1 MFILEKI
8 SIIVPIF
15 RVEKYIKRCI
25 DSILAQSYKNLEI
38 ILVDDGSDDACPSI
52 CDAYMIKDKRIKV
65 IHKNNG
71 GLSSARNAGLSIAT
85 GDFIGFVDSDDWIHQ
100 NMYAILHKALIENN
114 DCQIAECK
122 YQVVTKEAKNV
133 MCDEYTVTKCNKNVM
148 IKKFFRV
155 NGNNYNPSVCAKLIR
170 KNILDKFYFVDTV
183 NEDWEATYEW
193 YKRSSCVAVIDLQLY
208 YYFFN
213 CNGIVNSKFKASKLG
228 YLDVWDRL
236 VKKAK
241 KDFPEYHSA
250 AVMCRIRADFT
261 LLSQFV
267 LNGPENSDT
276 IYESIYLS
284 LQKNVKDNFF
294 VLLKQL
300 TPFSRKILLVMLV
313 VCPGLV
319 SMIGKLRYRL

>member
-1 MFILEKI
+1 MEKI
-8 SIIVPIF
+8 SVIVPVF
-15 RVEKYIKRCI
+15 RVEKYINRCV

-38 ILVDDGSDDACPSI
+38 ILVDDGSDDACPLI
-52 CDAYMIKDKRIKV
+52 CDEYMKKDKRVKV
-65 IHKNNG
+65 VHKNNG
-71 GLSSARNAGLSIAT
+71 GLSSARNAGLAIAT
-85 GDFIGFVDSDDWIHQ
+85 GDFVGFVDSDDWIHPD
-100 NMYAILHKALIENN
+100 MYAVLHKTLVENK

-122 YQVVTKEAKNV
+122 YQIVSKTAQNVMNYGYSVTKW
-133 MCDEYTVTKCNKNVM
+133 NKKIMMDN
-148 IKKFFRV
+148 FFRV
-155 NGNNYNPSVCAKLIR
+155 NGEYYNPVVCTKLIR
-170 KNILDKFYFVDTV
+170 KSILNKFYFVDTV

-193 YKRSSCVAVIDLQLY
+193 YKRSSCVAFVDLQLY

-213 CNGIVNSKFKASKLG
+213 GNGIVNSKFKVSRLG
-228 YLDVWDRL
+228 YLEVWDRL

-267 LNGPENSDT
+267 LNGPEDSDT

-319 SMIGKLRYRL
+319 SMIGKLRRIL

>member
-1 MFILEKI
+1 MEKI
-8 SIIVPIF
+8 SIIVPVF
-15 RVEKYIKRCI
+15 RVEKYINRCV

-38 ILVDDGSDDACPSI
+38 ILVDDGSDDACPLI
-52 CDAYMIKDKRIKV
+52 CDEYMKKDKRVKV
-65 IHKNNG
+65 VHKNNG
-71 GLSSARNAGLSIAT
+71 GLSSARNAGLAIAT
-85 GDFIGFVDSDDWIHQ
+85 GDFIGFVDSDDWIHPD
-100 NMYAILHKALIENN
+100 MYAILHKTLVKNK

-122 YQVVTKEAKNV
+122 YQIVSKTVKNV
-133 MCDEYTVTKCNKNVM
+133 MSDGYSVTKWNKKTMMEN
-148 IKKFFRV
+148 FFRV
-155 NGNNYNPSVCAKLIR
+155 NGEYYNPVVCTKLIR
-170 KNILDKFYFVDTV
+170 KSILNGFYFVDTV

-193 YKRSSCVAVIDLQLY
+193 YKRSSCVAFIDLQLY

-213 CNGIVNSKFKASKLG
+213 GNGIVNSKFKVSRLG
-228 YLDVWDRL
+228 YLEVWDRL

>member
-1 MFILEKI
+1 MEKI
-8 SIIVPIF
+8 SVIVPVF
-15 RVEKYIKRCI
+15 RVEKYINRCV

-38 ILVDDGSDDACPSI
+38 ILVDDGSDDACPLI
-52 CDAYMIKDKRIKV
+52 CDEYMKKDKRVKV
-65 IHKNNG
+65 VHKNNG
-71 GLSSARNAGLSIAT
+71 GLSSARNAGLAIAT
-85 GDFIGFVDSDDWIHQ
+85 GDFIGFVDSDDWIHPD
-100 NMYAILHKALIENN
+100 MYAILHKTLVKNK

-122 YQVVTKEAKNV
+122 YQIVSKTVQNVMSDGYSVTKW
-133 MCDEYTVTKCNKNVM
+133 NKKTMMDN
-148 IKKFFRV
+148 FFRV
-155 NGNNYNPSVCAKLIR
+155 NGEYYNPVVCTKLIR
-170 KNILDKFYFVDTV
+170 KSILNGFYFVDTV

-193 YKRSSCVAVIDLQLY
+193 YKRSSCVAFIDLQLY

-213 CNGIVNSKFKASKLG
+213 GNGIVNSKFKVSRLG
-228 YLDVWDRL
+228 YLEVWDRL

-267 LNGPENSDT
+267 LNGPEDSDT

-300 TPFSRKILLVMLV
+300 TPFSRKVLLVMLV

>member
-1 MFILEKI
+1 MEKI
-8 SIIVPIF
+8 SVIVPVF
-15 RVEKYIKRCI
+15 RVEKYINRCV

-38 ILVDDGSDDACPSI
+38 ILVDDGSDDACPLI
-52 CDAYMIKDKRIKV
+52 CDEYMKKDKRVKV
-65 IHKNNG
+65 VHKNNG
-71 GLSSARNAGLSIAT
+71 GLSSARNAGLAIAT
-85 GDFIGFVDSDDWIHQ
+85 GDFIGFVDSDDWIHPD
-100 NMYAILHKALIENN
+100 MYAILHKTLVKNK

-122 YQVVTKEAKNV
+122 YQIVSKTVQNVMSDGYSVTKW
-133 MCDEYTVTKCNKNVM
+133 NKKTMMDN
-148 IKKFFRV
+148 FFRV
-155 NGNNYNPSVCAKLIR
+155 NGEYYNPVVWTKLI
-170 KNILDKFYFVDTV
+170 KKSILNKFYFVDTV

-193 YKRSSCVAVIDLQLY
+193 YKRSSCVAFVDLQLY

-213 CNGIVNSKFKASKLG
+213 GNGIVNSKFKVSRLG
-228 YLDVWDRL
+228 YLEVWDRL

-267 LNGPENSDT
+267 LNGPEDSDT

-284 LQKNVKDNFF
+284 LRKNVKDNFF

-319 SMIGKLRYRL
+319 SMIGKLRRIL

>member
-1 MFILEKI
+1 MEKI
-8 SIIVPIF
+8 SVIVPVF
-15 RVEKYIKRCI
+15 RVEKYINRCV

-38 ILVDDGSDDACPSI
+38 ILVDDGSDDACPLI
-52 CDAYMIKDKRIKV
+52 CDEYMKKDKRVKV
-65 IHKNNG
+65 VHKNNG
-71 GLSSARNAGLSIAT
+71 GLSSARNAGLAIAT
-85 GDFIGFVDSDDWIHQ
+85 GDFVGFVDSDDWIHPD
-100 NMYAILHKALIENN
+100 MYAVLHKTLVENK

-122 YQVVTKEAKNV
+122 YQIVSKTAQNVMNYGYSVTKW
-133 MCDEYTVTKCNKNVM
+133 NKKIMMDN
-148 IKKFFRV
+148 FFRV
-155 NGNNYNPSVCAKLIR
+155 NGEYYNPVVWTKLIR
-170 KNILDKFYFVDTV
+170 KSILNKFYFVDTV

-193 YKRSSCVAVIDLQLY
+193 YKRSSCVAFVDLQLY

-213 CNGIVNSKFKASKLG
+213 GNGIVNSKFKVSRLG
-228 YLDVWDRL
+228 YLEVWDRL

-267 LNGPENSDT
+267 LNGPEDSDT

-319 SMIGKLRYRL
+319 SMIGKLRRIL

>member
-1 MFILEKI
+1 MEKI
-8 SIIVPIF
+8 SVIVPVF
-15 RVEKYIKRCI
+15 RVEKYINRCV

-38 ILVDDGSDDACPSI
+38 ILVDDGSDDACPLI
-52 CDAYMIKDKRIKV
+52 CDEYMKKDKRVKV
-65 IHKNNG
+65 VHKNNG
-71 GLSSARNAGLSIAT
+71 GLSSARNAGLAIAT
-85 GDFIGFVDSDDWIHQ
+85 GDFIGFVDSDDWIHPD
-100 NMYAILHKALIENN
+100 MYAILHKTLVKNK

-122 YQVVTKEAKNV
+122 YQIVSKTVQNVMSDGYSVTKW
-133 MCDEYTVTKCNKNVM
+133 NKKTMMEN
-148 IKKFFRV
+148 FFRV
-155 NGNNYNPSVCAKLIR
+155 NGEYYNPVVCTKLIR
-170 KNILDKFYFVDTV
+170 KSILNGFYFVDTV

-193 YKRSSCVAVIDLQLY
+193 YKRSSCVAFIDLQLY

-213 CNGIVNSKFKASKLG
+213 GNGIVNSKFKVSRLG
-228 YLDVWDRL
+228 YLEVWDRL

-261 LLSQFV
+261 LMSQFV
-267 LNGPENSDT
+267 LNGPEDSDT

-319 SMIGKLRYRL
+319 SMIGKLRRIL

>member
-1 MFILEKI
+1 MEKI
-8 SIIVPIF
+8 SVIVPVF
-15 RVEKYIKRCI
+15 RVEKYINRCV

-38 ILVDDGSDDACPSI
+38 ILVDDGSDDACPLI
-52 CDAYMIKDKRIKV
+52 CDEYMKKDKRVKV
-65 IHKNNG
+65 VHKNNG
-71 GLSSARNAGLSIAT
+71 GLSSARNAGLAIAT
-85 GDFIGFVDSDDWIHQ
+85 GDFIGFVDSDDWIHPD
-100 NMYAILHKALIENN
+100 MYAILHKTLVKNK

-122 YQVVTKEAKNV
+122 YQIVSKTVQNVMSDGYSVTKW
-133 MCDEYTVTKCNKNVM
+133 NKKTMMDN
-148 IKKFFRV
+148 FFRV
-155 NGNNYNPSVCAKLIR
+155 NGEYYNPVVWTKLIQ
-170 KNILDKFYFVDTV
+170 KSILNKFYFVDTV

-193 YKRSSCVAVIDLQLY
+193 YKRSSCVAFVDLQLY

-213 CNGIVNSKFKASKLG
+213 GNGIVNSKFKVSRLG
-228 YLDVWDRL
+228 YLEVWDRL

-267 LNGPENSDT
+267 LNGPEDSDT

-284 LQKNVKDNFF
+284 LRKNVKDNFF

-319 SMIGKLRYRL
+319 SMIGKLRRIL

>member
-1 MFILEKI
+1 MEKI
-8 SIIVPIF
+8 SIIVPVF
-15 RVEKYIKRCI
+15 RVEKYINRCV

-38 ILVDDGSDDACPSI
+38 ILVDDGSDDACPLI
-52 CDAYMIKDKRIKV
+52 CDEYMKKDKRVKV
-65 IHKNNG
+65 VHKNNG
-71 GLSSARNAGLSIAT
+71 GLSSARNAGLAIAT
-85 GDFIGFVDSDDWIHQ
+85 GDFIGFVDSDDWIHPD
-100 NMYAILHKALIENN
+100 MYAILHKTLVKNK

-122 YQVVTKEAKNV
+122 YQIVSKTVKNV
-133 MCDEYTVTKCNKNVM
+133 MSDGYSVTKWNKKTMMEN
-148 IKKFFRV
+148 FFRV
-155 NGNNYNPSVCAKLIR
+155 NGEYYNPVVCTKLIR
-170 KNILDKFYFVDTV
+170 KSILNGFYFVDTV

-193 YKRSSCVAVIDLQLY
+193 YKRSSCVAFIDLQLY

-213 CNGIVNSKFKASKLG
+213 GNGIVNSKFKVSRLG
-228 YLDVWDRL
+228 YLEVWDRL

-267 LNGPENSDT
+267 LNGPEDSDT

>member
-1 MFILEKI
+1 MEKI
-8 SIIVPIF
+8 SVIVPVF
-15 RVEKYIKRCI
+15 RVEKYINRCV

-38 ILVDDGSDDACPSI
+38 ILVDDGSDDACPLI
-52 CDAYMIKDKRIKV
+52 CDEYMNKDKRVKV
-65 IHKNNG
+65 VHKNNG
-71 GLSSARNAGLSIAT
+71 GLSSARNAGLAIAT
-85 GDFIGFVDSDDWIHQ
+85 GDFIGFVDSDDWIHPD
-100 NMYAILHKALIENN
+100 MYAILHKTLVKNK

-122 YQVVTKEAKNV
+122 YQIVSKTVQNVMSDGYSVTKW
-133 MCDEYTVTKCNKNVM
+133 NKKTMMDN
-148 IKKFFRV
+148 FFRV
-155 NGNNYNPSVCAKLIR
+155 NGEYYNPVVWTKLI
-170 KNILDKFYFVDTV
+170 KKSILNKFYFVDTV

-193 YKRSSCVAVIDLQLY
+193 YKRSSCVAFVDLQLY

-213 CNGIVNSKFKASKLG
+213 GNGIVNSKFKVSRLG
-228 YLDVWDRL
+228 YLEVWDRL

-267 LNGPENSDT
+267 LNGPEDSDT

-284 LQKNVKDNFF
+284 LRKNVKDNFF

-319 SMIGKLRYRL
+319 SMIGKLRRIL

>member
-1 MFILEKI
+1 MEKI
-8 SIIVPIF
+8 SVIVPVF
-15 RVEKYIKRCI
+15 RVEKYINRCV

-38 ILVDDGSDDACPSI
+38 ILVDDGSDDACPLI
-52 CDAYMIKDKRIKV
+52 CDEYMKKDKRVKV
-65 IHKNNG
+65 VHKNNG
-71 GLSSARNAGLSIAT
+71 GLSSARNAGLAIAT
-85 GDFIGFVDSDDWIHQ
+85 GDFIGFVDSDDWIHPD
-100 NMYAILHKALIENN
+100 MYAILHKTLVKNK

-122 YQVVTKEAKNV
+122 YQIVSKTVQNVMSDGYSVTKW
-133 MCDEYTVTKCNKNVM
+133 NKKTMMEN
-148 IKKFFRV
+148 FFRV
-155 NGNNYNPSVCAKLIR
+155 NGEYYNPVVWTKLIR
-170 KNILDKFYFVDTV
+170 KSILNGFYFVDTV

-193 YKRSSCVAVIDLQLY
+193 YKRSSCVAFIDLQLY

-213 CNGIVNSKFKASKLG
+213 GNGIVNSKFKVSRLG
-228 YLDVWDRL
+228 YLEVWDRL

-241 KDFPEYHSA
+241 KDFPEYYSA

-267 LNGPENSDT
+267 LNGPEDSDT

-284 LQKNVKDNFF
+284 LRKNVKDNFF

-319 SMIGKLRYRL
+319 SMIGKLRRIL

>member
-1 MFILEKI
+1 MEKI
-8 SIIVPIF
+8 SIIVPVF
-15 RVEKYIKRCI
+15 RVEKYINRCV

-38 ILVDDGSDDACPSI
+38 ILVDDGSDDACPLI
-52 CDAYMIKDKRIKV
+52 CDEYMKKDKRVKV
-65 IHKNNG
+65 VHKNNG
-71 GLSSARNAGLSIAT
+71 GLSSARNAGLAMAT
-85 GDFIGFVDSDDWIHQ
+85 GDFIGFVDSDDWIHPD
-100 NMYAILHKALIENN
+100 MYAILHKTLVKNK

-122 YQVVTKEAKNV
+122 YQIVSKTVKNV
-133 MCDEYTVTKCNKNVM
+133 MSDGYSVTKWNKKTMMEN
-148 IKKFFRV
+148 FFRV
-155 NGNNYNPSVCAKLIR
+155 NGEYYNPVVCTKLIR
-170 KNILDKFYFVDTV
+170 KSILNGFYFVDTV

-193 YKRSSCVAVIDLQLY
+193 YKRSSCVAFIDLQLY

-213 CNGIVNSKFKASKLG
+213 GNGIVNSKFKVSRLG
-228 YLDVWDRL
+228 YLEVWDRL

-267 LNGPENSDT
+267 LNGPEDSDT